1 MDARMAQ
8 RSATWVNAIDS
19 FSEPL
24 DRLHAALDASCVVGS
39 WDWDI
44 VRGTMVYDVGAARL
58 LTGDASLADQE
69 ISGLDTIA
77 AVHPADHTWLIE
89 HVEEAVRAGGLMLAE
104 YRIVDAGG
112 HVRWLLSRGRTY
124 HDASEQPVRSRGI
137 IIDITELRSDG
148 ERYVVTSGSAAD
160 ADMLERAADHAI
172 ALKRMLTADVPAD
185 VRAATDVLLFAIGRA
200 LAAGNFEPGHQLL
213 QTPQARVSPSGSLLS
228 SNVRFDAFAA

>member
-1 MDARMAQ
+1 MGQ
-8 RSATWVNAIDS
+8 RSTTWVNAIDS

-44 VRGTMVYDVGAARL
+44 VRGTMVYDAGAARL
-58 LTGDASLADQE
+58 LTGDASLAEQE
-69 ISGLDTIA
+69 ISGLETIA
-77 AVHPADHTWLIE
+77 AVHPADHAWLIE
-89 HVEEAVRAGGLMLAE
+89 HVQAAVQAGGLMLAE
-104 YRIVDAGG
+104 YRVVDADG

-124 HDASEQPVRSRGI
+124 QNATGQPVRSRGI

-160 ADMLERAADHAI
+160 ADLLERAADHAME
-172 ALKRMLTADVPAD
+172 LKRILTADVPAD

-200 LAAGNFEPGHQLL
+200 LAASESEPGH
-213 QTPQARVSPSGSLLS
+213 
-228 SNVRFDAFAA
+228 